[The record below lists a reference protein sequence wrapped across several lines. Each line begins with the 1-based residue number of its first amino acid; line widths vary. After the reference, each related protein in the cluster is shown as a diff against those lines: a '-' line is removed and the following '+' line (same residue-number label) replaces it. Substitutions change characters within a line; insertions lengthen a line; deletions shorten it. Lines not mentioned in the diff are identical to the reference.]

1 MLNGT
6 AQIIGCSI
14 SPFVSKFKFRTI
26 INGGFMTMGILMTI
40 VSILASQK
48 MDTLLVV
55 FMMLFL
61 FVFQLTLGTYSWVYL
76 G

>member
-1 MLNGT
+1 
-6 AQIIGCSI
+6 
-14 SPFVSKFKFRTI
+14 
-26 INGGFMTMGILMTI
+26 MTMGILMTI